1 MDFIKDIDAK
11 MSLIQYGWVDNAGA
25 KHADMAEF
33 AEKYILQMPD
43 ELLESRLGVCWDQVE
58 LQRKLFNDC
67 GIAVRSFFIVHYDED
82 KCPTHTFIIFKHG
95 KKVFWHEHAW
105 VALRGLHEYANFKEA
120 ISDIQN
126 KFIENELGGKFNSRN
141 LVIYE
146 YAAPAKNLSCIEFYK
161 HCEKGKQIQIK

>member
-43 ELLESRLGVCWDQVE
+43 ELLKSRLGVCWDQVE

-82 KCPTHTFIIFKHG
+82 KCPTQLIM
-95 KKVFWHEHAW
+95 
-105 VALRGLHEYANFKEA
+105 
-120 ISDIQN
+120 S
-126 KFIENELGGKFNSRN
+126 
-141 LVIYE
+141 
-146 YAAPAKNLSCIEFYK
+146 
-161 HCEKGKQIQIK
+161 